1 MANELR
7 EQIKMLVDEYL
18 DRDEFTLRKLGD
30 GLSLPEQGIT
40 FSEGAIGNWR
50 YRTSQPDV
58 FFMRDVAKYHP
69 EAWAREFAT
78 RVLAIYGL
86 RVIE

>member
-1 MANELR
+1 MENETR
-7 EQIKMLVDEYL
+7 EQIKALVDEYL
-18 DRDEFTLRKLGD
+18 DECELTLRKLGD

-69 EAWAREFAT
+69 EAWARDFAR

-86 RVIE
+86 QLKE